1 MFGRGRRP
9 RPVQLRGGRP
19 AGYTFGARATPP
31 SRLLSRHRSTRKHLL
46 GWQANRGPAFCS
58 HAQSENL
65 GDTRGVSCYCWW
77 NWLVYPRRLAVQRV
91 GMPRRFAS
99 VNVPGASR
107 RERAIAGRRL
117 IAPRGNPSSPLERG
131 AISGGFACGYVPL
144 RKWNLHSAATYSR
157 QHTRMEA
164 AMDRGFA

>member
-65 GDTRGVSCYCWW
+65 GDTRGVSCNRWR
-77 NWLVYPRRLAVQRV
+77 NWLVYPRRLAIQRV

-107 RERAIAGRRL
+107 RERATAGRRL
-117 IAPRGNPSSPLERG
+117 IAPRGTLVRPEKEEQFRP
-131 AISGGFACGYVPL
+131 GFACVQL
-144 RKWNLHSAATYSR
+144 RKWK
-157 QHTRMEA
+157 
-164 AMDRGFA
+164 FA